1 MGNFN
6 VAEIFELV
14 GLYLPDKLSTL
25 IGRENVG
32 LYRNDGLATINNSS
46 GPVLDKMANDIITL
60 FKNEGLSKTTEINL
74 FETDFL
80 YVNFN
85 LVTGKFFRFMKP
97 NNQPLYINAKSNQ
110 PPSITRDIPNMIKI

>member
-25 IGRENVG
+25 IGRENVE

-46 GPVLDKMANDIITL
+46 GPVLDKMTNDIIA
-60 FKNEGLSKTTEINL
+60 LSKTTEINL
-74 FETDFL
+74 FETDFFICKL
-80 YVNFN
+80 
-85 LVTGKFFRFMKP
+85 
-97 NNQPLYINAKSNQ
+97 
-110 PPSITRDIPNMIKI
+110 

>member
-6 VAEIFELV
+6 VAEMFELV

-46 GPVLDKMANDIITL
+46 GPVLDKMTNDIIA
-60 FKNEGLSKTTEINL
+60 LSKTTEINL
-74 FETDFL
+74 FETDFFICKL
-80 YVNFN
+80 
-85 LVTGKFFRFMKP
+85 
-97 NNQPLYINAKSNQ
+97 
-110 PPSITRDIPNMIKI
+110 

>member
-46 GPVLDKMANDIITL
+46 GPVLDKMTNDIIA
-60 FKNEGLSKTTEINL
+60 LSKTTEINL
-74 FETDFL
+74 FETDFFICKL
-80 YVNFN
+80 
-85 LVTGKFFRFMKP
+85 
-97 NNQPLYINAKSNQ
+97 
-110 PPSITRDIPNMIKI
+110 